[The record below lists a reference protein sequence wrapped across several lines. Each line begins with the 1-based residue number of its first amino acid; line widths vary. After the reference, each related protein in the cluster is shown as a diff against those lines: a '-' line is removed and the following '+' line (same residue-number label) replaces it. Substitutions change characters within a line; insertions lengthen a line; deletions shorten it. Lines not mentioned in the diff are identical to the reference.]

1 MKCDQP
7 TVMGKCD
14 SWIPTV
20 MGKCDSWVPT
30 AMGIHQ
36 LTCSTI
42 HNPQSTHPQST
53 VLWFYTFRTGLST
66 LLIPNTRQYQGFTG
80 NTAVQ
85 NKEITQNKYFDQ
97 HVTSKQW

>member
-1 MKCDQP
+1 MQCDQP
-7 TVMGKCD
+7 TVMGKYEWNLTVD

-66 LLIPNTRQYQGFTG
+66 LLMVSDCL
-80 NTAVQ
+80 VQ
-85 NKEITQNKYFDQ
+85 I
-97 HVTSKQW
+97 